1 MSVNYDVTE
10 GVNAR
15 GDVKGA
21 DNRGPLAGYRLIE
34 FVGLGPGPFCA
45 MMLADM
51 GAEVIRIHT
60 KNGKPSL
67 DLLDTR
73 FDVMARGR
81 RSLAIN
87 LKQAGALELMLSLI
101 AKADGLIEG
110 FRPGVMERLGLSPE
124 VCCKHNP
131 RLVYGRMTGWGQYGP
146 LAQAAGHDLNYVA
159 LSGALHAMGND
170 PETPPPIP
178 LNLVGDFGGGGM
190 MLAFGMVC
198 ALLEAQKS
206 GKGQVIDAAMTDGTA
221 LLTAMFRGFKD
232 GGSWKTERHA
242 NFLDGAAH
250 YYDNYRCADGK
261 YVSVGAIEP
270 KFYALL
276 REKIGATDPVFDAQ
290 DDQTQWPALKAKIA
304 AIFMTRSRDEWCAL
318 LEGSDACFAPVLD
331 WDEAVTHPHNQ
342 ARETFITIDEV
353 IQPAPAPRFSRTPA
367 PTPGPVASVGQH
379 TEDILRDWGI
389 DHAVIAACRS
399 TDAI

>member
-1 MSVNYDVTE
+1 MTVNHDVTE

-15 GDVKGA
+15 GDVKGT

-101 AKADGLIEG
+101 AKADGLIEV

-221 LLTAMFRGFKD
+221 LLTAMFRGFKE

-276 REKIGATDPVFDAQ
+276 REKIGATDSAFDAQ
-290 DDQTQWPALKAKIA
+290 DDQTQWPALKK
-304 AIFMTRSRDEWCAL
+304 RSRLFLRRDRVMSGVLYSKVAMLAL
-318 LEGSDACFAPVLD
+318 RLYLIGMKP
-331 WDEAVTHPHNQ
+331 
-342 ARETFITIDEV
+342 
-353 IQPAPAPRFSRTPA
+353 
-367 PTPGPVASVGQH
+367 
-379 TEDILRDWGI
+379 
-389 DHAVIAACRS
+389 
-399 TDAI
+399 

>member
-1 MSVNYDVTE
+1 MNDANHADTAASKPTSV
-10 GVNAR
+10 AS
-15 GDVKGA
+15 
-21 DNRGPLAGYRLIE
+21 RGPLAGVRVIE

-45 MMLADM
+45 MLLADM

-60 KNGKPSL
+60 KNNTPSL
-67 DLLDTR
+67 NLLDTR

-87 LKQAGALELMLSLI
+87 LKQQGAVELMLSLI
-101 AKADGLIEG
+101 EKADGLIEG
-110 FRPGVMERLGLSPE
+110 YRPGVMERLGLSPE
-124 VCCKHNP
+124 VCLQHNP

-146 LAQAAGHDLNYVA
+146 LAHAAGHDVNYVA

-170 PETPPPIP
+170 PQLPPPIP

-190 MLAFGMVC
+190 MLAFGIVC
-198 ALLEAQKS
+198 ALLETKQS
-206 GKGQVIDAAMTDGTA
+206 GLGQVIDAAMTDGTA
-221 LLTAMFRGFKD
+221 LLTAMFRGFKE
-232 GGSWKTERHA
+232 GGLWKAERYA

-276 REKIGATDPVFDAQ
+276 REKIGATDPAFDAQ
-290 DDQTQWPALKAKIA
+290 HDETQWPALKAKME
-304 AIFMTRSRDEWCAL
+304 AIFLTRTRDEWCAL

-331 WDEAVTHPHNQ
+331 WDEAATHPHNQ
-342 ARETFITIDEV
+342 ARQTFIRVDDVT
-353 IQPAPAPRFSRTPA
+353 QPAPAPRFSRTPA
-367 PTPGPVASVGQH
+367 PTPGSVASAGQH
-379 TEDILRDWGI
+379 TEEILHDWGI
-389 DHAVIAACRS
+389 DESVIAACCAAS
-399 TDAI
+399 AI